1 MNPFYTTT
9 SDFTP
14 MTSALAVTT
23 SDASDLAPPSGPA
36 RPTRAVLIGGAGTVK
51 VTMADGS
58 TPTITIPAT
67 ACGVLI
73 YLAVNRIWATGTTAT
88 NIVAFY

>member
-14 MTSALAVTT
+14 MTSALAVTPND
-23 SDASDLAPPSGPA
+23 DAALAPANGPA
-36 RPTRAVLIGGAGTVK
+36 RPTRAILVGGAGTIA

-58 TPTITIPAT
+58 NVTITIPAT
-67 ACGVLI
+67 ACGVLL
-73 YLAVNRIWATGTTAT
+73 YLAVTRIKSTGTTAT
-88 NIVAFY
+88 NVAAFY